1 MNAPRIAPSILA
13 ADFGNLRAEIES
25 VEAAGCQLLHLDVMD
40 GRFVPNITFGPGT
53 IAAIRKTS
61 RMPFDIHLMILEP
74 ESLLEDFFKA
84 AGGVPGSMISVH
96 QEVCPHLHRTI
107 EKIHRLSDT
116 LGAGVVLNP
125 GTPVSTLESVIQDVD
140 MVMLM
145 TVDPGFGGQA
155 MIESCLGKIEQV
167 RELAAKKN
175 TEVLIELDG
184 GVKLSNLEK
193 AAAADILVMG
203 SAVFQNADVQGAGER
218 FAKAQAMFEKLHRS
232 N

>member
-25 VEAAGCQLLHLDVMD
+25 VEAAGCRLLHLDVMD

-53 IAAIRKTS
+53 IEAIRRTV

-74 ESLLEDFFKA
+74 ESLIPEFFKA
-84 AGGVPGSMISVH
+84 EGGVPGSMISVH

-125 GTPVSTLESVIQDVD
+125 GTPVSTLEDIIKDVD

-155 MIESCLGKIEQV
+155 LIDTCLDKVAQV
-167 RELAAKKN
+167 RELAARKN

-184 GVKLSNLEK
+184 GVKLSNMERV
-193 AAAADILVMG
+193 ADADILVMG
-203 SAVFQNADVQGAGER
+203 SAIFKNGDAEGAGKR
-218 FAKAQAMFEKLHRS
+218 FAEAQALFEKLHR
-232 N
+232 